1 MLAISI
7 ISTKGGVG
15 KTTTAANLG
24 GFAADAGLRVLLID
38 LDVQP
43 TLSSYYLLNNRAPA
57 GIYELLAFNERDP
70 EKLISKTQ
78 VAGLDI
84 VLSNDDKGQLN
95 TLLLHAP
102 DGRLRLRHLLPV
114 FQRRYDLMLLDTQGA
129 RTALLETAVLASDI
143 ALSPVTPEILAA
155 RELRRGTLQLI
166 EDLAPYRRLGIEP
179 PPLHLLIN
187 RVHPVSSNARLIQ
200 QALRDIFQGQA
211 GVHVLDTDVPAIE
224 AYPRAATRGLPV
236 HRVEYRQPAGRMA
249 PAALE
254 TMRALAGELFPAWRE
269 RFAQV
274 NGRPAAKA
282 ADGSVGHDE
291 RA

>member
-1 MLAISI
+1 MQVVSI

-24 GFAADAGLRVLLID
+24 GLVADAGLRVLLID

-43 TLSSYYLLNNRAPA
+43 TLSSYFELAHRAVG
-57 GIYELLAFNERDP
+57 GIYELLAFNERRP
-70 EKLISKTQ
+70 ERLISRT
-78 VAGLDI
+78 VIDGLDL
-84 VLSNDDKGQLN
+84 VLSNDDRGELS

-102 DGRLRLRHLLPV
+102 DGRLRLRHLLPTLAT
-114 FQRRYDLMLLDTQGA
+114 RYDLVLIDTQGA
-129 RTALLETAVLASDI
+129 RSVMLEMAILASNM

-166 EDLAPYRRLGIEP
+166 EDIAPYRHLGIEP
-179 PPLHLLIN
+179 PTLHLLIN

-200 QALRDIFQGQA
+200 QALRDVFLGHA
-211 GVHVLDTDVPAIE
+211 GVRVLDTNVPAIE
-224 AYPRAATRGLPV
+224 AYPRASTRGLPV
-236 HRVEYRQPAGRMA
+236 HRIEYRQPLGRVA

-254 TMRALAGELFPAWRE
+254 TMRALASELLPTWQE
-269 RFAQV
+269 HFALV
-274 NGRPAAKA
+274 TGKTPEIKEAGNG
-282 ADGSVGHDE
+282 E